1 MGHGSIAIPRRY
13 LIAALLT
20 LVLLSG
26 AALLA
31 AKPVGAQTE
40 AKQNP
45 SADVQF
51 SQQLDELKK
60 SFGEVGRQIDESAKS
75 IDTIKSPEQGR
86 KSIEEL
92 RGQVA
97 KLLDAVADNG
107 EISRLGAKAL
117 ALAEEKLKSLDR
129 ETRFKPEE
137 KQYLVNRWRE
147 LRAATETAIRDLDGA
162 RKDFA
167 DLLRSLQTSEDY
179 IDELLQIREHE
190 KALQVIH
197 QLSDGIRDASVKL
210 KKLLGSIKPPGV

>member
-1 MGHGSIAIPRRY
+1 MGGKRNPARRRH
-13 LIAALLT
+13 LIA
-20 LVLLSG
+20 VLLSLALLAG

-31 AKPVGAQTE
+31 AGGAKAQ
-40 AKQNP
+40 
-45 SADVQF
+45 ADRNNAGADAQF

-60 SFGEVGRQIDESAKS
+60 SFTDVGRQIDESAKS
-75 IDTIKSPEQGR
+75 IDTIKSPEEGR

-107 EISRLGAKAL
+107 DISRLGVKAL
-117 ALAEEKLKSLDR
+117 GLAEAKLKSLDH

-147 LRAATETAIRDLDGA
+147 LRTATEAAIKDLDGA

-167 DLLRSLQTSEDY
+167 ELLRSLQTSEDY
-179 IDELLQIREHE
+179 IDELMQIREHE

-197 QLSDGIRDASVKL
+197 QLSDGIRDASVRL